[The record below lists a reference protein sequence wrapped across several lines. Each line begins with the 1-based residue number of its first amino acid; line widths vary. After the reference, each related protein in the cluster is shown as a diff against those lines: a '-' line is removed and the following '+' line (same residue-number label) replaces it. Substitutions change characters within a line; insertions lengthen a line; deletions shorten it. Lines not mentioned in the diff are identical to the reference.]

1 MPFPQAVVLICSS
14 PTLYIGGDELFAEL
28 VKLHDPLLK
37 VNMHVV
43 VRTAKRFPQQYD
55 TALRMRDPIIA
66 HRTYEDGLGLPTTAT
81 EQELNDVGYKL
92 NSNVITNNDN
102 LIICFKETT
111 PYIMKI
117 LKQKEYDNMTTLF
130 KTLREPNDHIVT
142 IIDLIKTGH
151 NKLFAIMPILP
162 ATLECLP
169 SLSPPAALRFWQQMK
184 SALQH
189 LHTIHFS
196 HNDIKPSNICL
207 GNNGEFIIID
217 LGSARRFESPI
228 ESTWAYHPK
237 DVNFSHASRYTDWWM
252 LAATFTEKACGWST
266 QWGGGPSNPTTEQ
279 VLNIIQQQ
287 FASVWAELKE
297 LLK

>member
-1 MPFPQAVVLICSS
+1 M
-14 PTLYIGGDELFAEL
+14 
-28 VKLHDPLLK
+28 
-37 VNMHVV
+37 NVV

-66 HRTYEDGLGLPTTAT
+66 HRTYEDGLALPTTTT
-81 EQELNDVGYKL
+81 EQELNQYAGYKL
-92 NSNVITNNDN
+92 NGNLITNNDN

-117 LKQKEYDNMTTLF
+117 LTQKEYDNMTTLF
-130 KTLREPNDHIVT
+130 KTLTPNAHIVT
-142 IIDLIKTGH
+142 ITELIQTKH
-151 NKLFAIMPILP
+151 KKLFAIMPILP

-169 SLSPPAALRFWQQMK
+169 SLSVPAALRFWQQMK

-189 LHTIHFS
+189 LHAIHFS

-207 GNNGEFIIID
+207 GNQGEFIIID
-217 LGSARRFESPI
+217 LGSVRSFGSSIAGA
-228 ESTWAYHPK
+228 TTKAYHPK
-237 DVNFSHASRYTDWWM
+237 DVDFSFASRHTDWWM

-279 VLNIIQQQ
+279 VLNIIQQK

-297 LLK
+297 LLL

>member
-1 MPFPQAVVLICSS
+1 M
-14 PTLYIGGDELFAEL
+14 
-28 VKLHDPLLK
+28 
-37 VNMHVV
+37 VNMNVV
-43 VRTAKRFPQQYD
+43 AKQFPQQYD

-66 HRTYEDGLGLPTTAT
+66 HRTYEDGLALPTTAT
-81 EQELNDVGYKL
+81 EQELDNVGYTL
-92 NSNVITNNDN
+92 NGNLITNNNN

-111 PYIMKI
+111 PYIIKI
-117 LKQKEYDNMTTLF
+117 LTQKEYDNMTTLF
-130 KTLREPNDHIVT
+130 KILKEPNAHIVT
-142 IIDLIKTGH
+142 ITELIKTKH

-162 ATLECLP
+162 ATLKCLP
-169 SLSPPAALRFWQQMK
+169 SLSTPAALRFWEHMK

-207 GNNGEFIIID
+207 NNNGEFVIID
-217 LGSARRFESPI
+217 LGSARHFGSPI
-228 ESTWAYHPK
+228 GSTRAYHPK
-237 DVNFSHASRYTDWWM
+237 GVDFSLASRHIDWWM

-266 QWGGGPSNPTTEQ
+266 QWRGGPSNPTTEQ

-297 LLK
+297 LLL